1 MKIAFLYAGQGSQI
15 PGMGQDFFNE
25 YPEFRERL
33 EEVDPEGEHRK
44 YMFGDNLRILS
55 ETVHT
60 QPCMVAYAVS
70 LTHLLRSRAVIPDIT
85 AGLSLGEYSALAC
98 SEVFS
103 PWTAMRLITFR
114 GKLMAEGVP
123 GMRTGMAAVL
133 GGEPDDLL
141 EACKAVSEYGVV
153 EIANYNC
160 PGQLVIGGEWDAIE
174 KIESVAKEF
183 GVKRVTPLKVSSASH
198 ISLMAP
204 SAEKLKERLEME
216 VFGPQVIPVVF
227 NATGNVKQAE
237 DNIPDLLV
245 RQLKSPVYFQNSV
258 EYMLDHGV
266 DTFIEIGPGA
276 VLSGFVKRIAKAKD
290 KKEISIYAPETPESL
305 EKMLKELEERDPMYF
320 ERNRNHQ
327 G

>member
-1 MKIAFLYAGQGSQI
+1 MKIAFLYAGQGSQV
-15 PGMGQDFFNE
+15 PGMGKDFFE
-25 YPEFRERL
+25 QYPIFREKL

-44 YMFGDNLRILS
+44 YMFGDNLRTLS

-60 QPCMVAYAVS
+60 QPCMVAYAVA
-70 LTHLLRSRAVIPDIT
+70 LTTLLRSRAVKPDMT

-103 PWTAMRLITFR
+103 PWTAMRLIVFR

-133 GGEPDDLL
+133 GGTPDDVL

-160 PGQLVIGGEWDAIE
+160 PGQLVIGGELEALS
-174 KIESVAKEF
+174 KIESIAKEF
-183 GVKRVTPLKVSSASH
+183 GAKRVTPLKVSSASH

-227 NATGNVKQAE
+227 NATGTVKQDR
-237 DNIPDLLV
+237 DNIPNLLV
-245 RQLKSPVYFQNSV
+245 QQLKSPVYFQNSV
-258 EYMLDHGV
+258 EYMLDKGV

-276 VLSGFVKRIAKAKD
+276 VLSGFVKRIAKAKE
-290 KKEISIYAPETPESL
+290 KTEVSIYAPETPEGL
-305 EKMLKELEERDPMYF
+305 EAMLTELEQRDPIYF
-320 ERNRNHQ
+320 ERNRNHH